1 MQNLPPAQKRET
13 ARKALFICGSV
24 NQTRQLHAISQQLA
38 GEIDPHFTVYYC
50 DGFLEKLRRA
60 RLCDFCILG
69 WPWRKESLR
78 YLKKHQ
84 LKIDHEGS
92 RLGVDY
98 DLVVTCS
105 DVVMPRNILDK
116 PVVLVQEGIIDP
128 RGFWYWA
135 RRLLPFLV
143 PRWGAG
149 TANTG
154 TSNLYDRF
162 CVASEGYRDHFVKE
176 GADPEKIVITG
187 IPNFDDCARYRKN
200 DFPLHDFVLV
210 CTSDARE
217 TLKFDYRRRFIRRA
231 VDIASGHGKPLVFKL
246 HPNED
251 WDRATREIARWAPGA
266 QVFTK
271 GSAEEM
277 VANAAV
283 VICQYSTLAFVAMA
297 LGKEVH
303 SYFPLEELRR
313 LLPIQGGG
321 AAARIA
327 EVCRG
332 LLAEGPKRQAAG
344 VEPALASEPAGWTG
358 WGGRL

>member
-1 MQNLPPAQKRET
+1 MQNSRSSEK
-13 ARKALFICGSV
+13 RKALFICGSV

-38 GEIDPHFTVYYC
+38 GDVEPYFTVYYC
-50 DGFLEKLRRA
+50 DGFLEKLRQWRM
-60 RLCDFCILG
+60 CDFCILG

-78 YLKKHQ
+78 YLKRHK
-84 LKIDHEGS
+84 LAIDHEG
-92 RLGVDY
+92 RRFIDQY
-98 DLVVTCS
+98 QLVVTCS
-105 DVVMPRNILDK
+105 DVVMPRNIRDK

-135 RRLLPFLV
+135 RRLLPFIV

-162 CVASEGYRDHFVKE
+162 CVASEGYREHFVKE
-176 GADPEKIVITG
+176 GAERERIVVTG
-187 IPNFDDCARYRKN
+187 IPNFDDCAQYRKN
-200 DFPLHDFVLV
+200 DFPLRDYVLV

-217 TLKFDYRRRFIRRA
+217 TLKFDNRKRFLDRA
-231 VDIASGHGKPLVFKL
+231 VTIAANRNRPLVFKL

-251 WDRATREIARWAPGA
+251 WDRATREINRWAPGA
-266 QVFTK
+266 AIYTR
-271 GSAEEM
+271 GCAEEM
-277 VANAAV
+277 VANAEV
-283 VICQYSTLAFVAMA
+283 VVCQYSTLAFVGLA

-303 SYFPLEELRR
+303 SYFPLDQLQR
-313 LLPIQGGG
+313 LLPMQGGG

-332 LLAEGPKRQAAG
+332 LLAESPKRKPVDEA
-344 VEPALASEPAGWTG
+344 EPALSPQPAGW
-358 WGGRL
+358 GGNL